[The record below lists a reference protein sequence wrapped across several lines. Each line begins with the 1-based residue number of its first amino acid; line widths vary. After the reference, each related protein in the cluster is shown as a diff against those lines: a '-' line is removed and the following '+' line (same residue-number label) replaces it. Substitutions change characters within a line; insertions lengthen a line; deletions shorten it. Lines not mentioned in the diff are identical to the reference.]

1 MAMEYMAGITPV
13 TRYDDP
19 FMTSQYASDR
29 DVVAVR
35 CEYEVF
41 LFNDNAKRREVRCRK
56 HRSLPFGGE
65 RADEYSTTA
74 FP

>member
-29 DVVAVR
+29 DVMAVR
-35 CEYEVF
+35 YEYEVF
-41 LFNDNAKRREVRCRK
+41 LLNDGTKRYEIRCGK
-56 HRSLPFGGE
+56 HRSLPFG
-65 RADEYSTTA
+65 
-74 FP
+74 